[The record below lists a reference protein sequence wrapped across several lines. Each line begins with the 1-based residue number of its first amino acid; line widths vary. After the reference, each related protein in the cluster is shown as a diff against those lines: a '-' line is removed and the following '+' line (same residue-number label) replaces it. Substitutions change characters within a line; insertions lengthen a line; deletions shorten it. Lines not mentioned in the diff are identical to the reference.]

1 MGRWYA
7 EPPTGA
13 VQQIYA
19 VGDEP
24 SGTSRHGTRPEGSL
38 LPRDGHAR
46 FHRGQSTGSRRLFVR
61 CSPPSGPVTIF
72 VSRWV
77 GMEYEFQRFSVPRT
91 ITRSAV
97 TRMLTDH
104 AEYGGWEL
112 ARLRLYPDGSRKVE
126 LRRKIIR
133 VRPPLI
139 REFRPL
145 V

>member
-1 MGRWYA
+1 MVCGTDDEGRQQVTRRPR
-7 EPPTGA
+7 PPPG
-13 VQQIYA
+13 
-19 VGDEP
+19 
-24 SGTSRHGTRPEGSL
+24 
-38 LPRDGHAR
+38 
-46 FHRGQSTGSRRLFVR
+46 
-61 CSPPSGPVTIF
+61 GPVAIY

-97 TRMLTDH
+97 TRMLTDQ